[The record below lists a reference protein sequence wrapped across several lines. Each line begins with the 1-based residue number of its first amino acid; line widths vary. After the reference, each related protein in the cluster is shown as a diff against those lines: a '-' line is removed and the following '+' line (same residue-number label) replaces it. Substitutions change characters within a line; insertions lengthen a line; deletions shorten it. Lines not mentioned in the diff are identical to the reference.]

1 MSVPARLKRRMPFA
15 KIGDAI
21 RAIGDG
27 RMIIVV
33 DDESRENEGDLI
45 VAADL
50 VKPEHIA
57 FMMRR
62 GQGLICVALTG
73 RRLDELSIPLMV
85 EDNTDLH
92 STAFTVTVDYKFGTS
107 TGISAGDRA
116 ATSRALVNPKSRPA
130 DFTRPG
136 HIFPLRAHPQGVLG
150 RPGHTEAAI
159 DLTRLANLTPGG
171 VICEIAKDDGSMARL
186 DDLLVLAEQ
195 HSLPIITIKDL
206 IEYVSRQNTI
216 KMRKLD
222 FPLRASRH

>member
-1 MSVPARLKRRMPFA
+1 MSAPARLKRRMPFA

-21 RAIGDG
+21 KAIGDG

-33 DDESRENEGDLI
+33 DDENRENEGELI

-50 VKPEHIA
+50 VKPEHIT

-73 RRLDELSIPLMV
+73 ERLDELSIPLMV
-85 EDNTDLH
+85 ESNTDLH

-116 ATSRALVNPKSRPA
+116 VTSRALVNPTSRPA

-159 DLTRLANLTPGG
+159 DLTRLANLAPGG

-186 DDLLVLAEQ
+186 DDLLVFAEQ
-195 HSLPIITIKDL
+195 YSLPIITIKDL
-206 IEYVSRQNTI
+206 IEYVSWRNAI

-222 FPLRASRH
+222 FPLRAFRH

>member
-1 MSVPARLKRRMPFA
+1 MSTPIRPKRRMPFA
-15 KIGDAI
+15 KIADAI

-57 FMMRR
+57 FMMRK
-62 GQGLICVALTG
+62 GQGLICVSLTG
-73 RRLDELSIPLMV
+73 ERLDELSIPLMV
-85 EDNTDLH
+85 ENNTDLH
-92 STAFTVTVDYKFGTS
+92 STAFTVTVDCKFGTS

-116 ATSRALVNPKSRPA
+116 VTARALVNAASRPS

-136 HIFPLRAHPQGVLG
+136 HMFPLRAHPQGVLG

-159 DLTRLANLTPGG
+159 DLTKLANLTPGG
-171 VICEIAKDDGSMARL
+171 VICEIAKDDGTMARL
-186 DDLLVLAEQ
+186 DDLLVFAEQ
-195 HSLPIITIKDL
+195 YSLPIISIKDL
-206 IEYVSRQNTI
+206 IECVGRRNAIEMRQ
-216 KMRKLD
+216 LD
-222 FPLRASRH
+222 VPLPAFSY

>member
-1 MSVPARLKRRMPFA
+1 MSTPVRPKRRMPFA
-15 KIGDAI
+15 KIDDAI

-62 GQGLICVALTG
+62 GQGLICVSLTG
-73 RRLDELSIPLMV
+73 ERLDELNIPIMV

-92 STAFTVTVDYKFGTS
+92 STAFTITVDYKFGTS
-107 TGISAGDRA
+107 TGISASDRA
-116 ATSRALVNPKSRPA
+116 VTARALVNPTSRPP
-130 DFTRPG
+130 DFARPG
-136 HIFPLRAHPQGVLG
+136 HMFPLRAHPQGVLG

-171 VICEIAKDDGSMARL
+171 VICEIAKDDGTMARL
-186 DDLLVLAEQ
+186 DDLLVFAEEY
-195 HSLPIITIKDL
+195 SLPIVTIKDL
-206 IEYVSRQNTI
+206 IDY
-216 KMRKLD
+216 MRDKAERSQD
-222 FPLRASRH
+222 AAA